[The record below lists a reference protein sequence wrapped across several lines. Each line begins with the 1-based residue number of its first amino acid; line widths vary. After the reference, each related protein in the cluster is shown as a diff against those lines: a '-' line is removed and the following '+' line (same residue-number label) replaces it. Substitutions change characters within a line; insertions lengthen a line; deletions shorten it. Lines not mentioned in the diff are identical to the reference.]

1 MDKADNCS
9 SGEYSDDTQ
18 LEQSK
23 LAKNDTFATHVAIM
37 QLGLLGVMMTTVTAM
52 YLITRSERNP
62 AVFPLDKREDNSE
75 LKMIEF
81 KSSNILDSKIVIG
94 ETKHVDPKYGLYFWL
109 TLFIHRALA
118 LFCLNSRCFFP
129 VFVMQLDNAD
139 FYWGIIC

>member
-1 MDKADNCS
+1 M
-9 SGEYSDDTQ
+9 
-18 LEQSK
+18 K

-37 QLGLLGVMMTTVTAM
+37 QLGLLGVMMTAVTAM

-94 ETKHVDPKYGLYFWL
+94 ETKHVDPKYRPYFWL
-109 TLFIHRALA
+109 TMFIHWALA
-118 LFCLNSRCFFP
+118 LFCLNSRCLFP
-129 VFVMQLDNAD
+129 VFH
-139 FYWGIIC
+139 